1 MAEAYT
7 HSSQMHATKA
17 KLLPKIRV
25 ALLLAASTL
34 GGSPTATGE
43 LHWQET
49 KKEQLRVR
57 LIALAASYPRSS
69 VYSNQEVFVA
79 AQEVEP
85 GEARLLKLV
94 YDFLPYQPRLS
105 ESGLDYSTVHQLR
118 ATRNPDCD
126 ETLAQMASPNKNRPK
141 LGWEYSTDSPGLDP
155 ARRRRPLPC
164 YETTAQDYSK
174 PLHQPAG
181 PSPEF

>member
-1 MAEAYT
+1 M
-7 HSSQMHATKA
+7 QVA
-17 KLLPKIRV
+17 KSKLVPKMRV
-25 ALLLAASTL
+25 ALLLTVATL
-34 GGSPTATGE
+34 GGSPTARGE
-43 LHWQET
+43 LHWQEA

-57 LIALAASYPRSS
+57 LVALAASYPRSS
-69 VYSNQEVFVA
+69 VYSNQEVFIA

-94 YDFLPYQPRLS
+94 YGFLPYQPRLS

-118 ATRNPDCD
+118 ATRDPDCD
-126 ETLAQMASPNKNRPK
+126 ETLAQMASSNKNRPK
-141 LGWEYSTDSPGLDP
+141 LVWEYSTDSPGLDP

-164 YETTAQDYSK
+164 YETTAEDYGKS
-174 PLHQPAG
+174 LHEPAG